1 MKPMITIVDTFNNA
15 EERQNA
21 INVLERSCQKI
32 DGRYYEY
39 SDGSWR
45 RVTVGC
51 TNFTVEQWDEKA
63 ALETIAHQQ
72 TDIW

>member
-1 MKPMITIVDTFNNA
+1 MITIVETFNNA

-32 DGRYYEY
+32 DGQYYEY

-51 TNFTVEQWDEKA
+51 TNFTVEQWTHDA
-63 ALETIAHQQ
+63 CLDAISRQQ
-72 TDIW
+72 SAIW